1 MKNKKTLMFIYFIGA
16 IGAYITAALNFIG
29 GHNTSLGVTWLCLGS
44 AMLCFGSIELNK
56 MKRKMKINVRC

>member
-1 MKNKKTLMFIYFIGA
+1 MNNKKSLMFIFFVGA

-29 GHNTSLGVTWLCLGS
+29 GHNTSLGVIWLCLGS

-56 MKRKMKINVRC
+56 MNKKDEDKDK

>member
-1 MKNKKTLMFIYFIGA
+1 MKHKKTLMFIYFIGA

-56 MKRKMKINVRC
+56 MKKKDEEKDIY

>member
-1 MKNKKTLMFIYFIGA
+1 MVIYFIGA

-29 GHNTSLGVTWLCLGS
+29 GHNISLGVTLLCLGS

-56 MKRKMKINVRC
+56 MKKKDEENIEINF

>member
-1 MKNKKTLMFIYFIGA
+1 MVIYFIGA

-29 GHNTSLGVTWLCLGS
+29 GHGHNTSLGVTLLCLGS

-56 MKRKMKINVRC
+56 MKKKDEEKDIY